1 MVFWFGIAVGLAFV
15 YLAVKIGFY
24 DTWAMLFNIVVS
36 LYLGIRLRPVF
47 AGLTGSSGDVSYND
61 ALAILIT
68 AVVAFVV
75 LEGITYIFF
84 TGPYTVSFPRI
95 FDSIFAGA
103 LGFFAGL
110 LVWSFI
116 VLLVSITPL
125 SKHKTVKTLGF
136 GSEVQQT
143 NLTPLYWWG
152 GLMDK
157 VVLSNDKEDGTKK
170 IVHNLLDDFK
180 ERSKP
185 APAPEPEPEIVEVK
199 LDLFDEL
206 GPPPEMILNG
216 V

>member
-47 AGLTGSSGDVSYND
+47 AEFAGSSGDVSYND

-84 TGPYTVSFPRI
+84 TGPYTVSFPKI
-95 FDSIFAGA
+95 FDSVFAGA
-103 LGFFAGL
+103 FGFFAGL
-110 LVWSFI
+110 LLWSFI
-116 VLLVSITPL
+116 VFLVSITPL

-143 NLTPLYWWG
+143 NLVHLYWWG

-157 VVLSNDKEDGTKK
+157 MVLRSDEEDGTKK

-185 APAPEPEPEIVEVK
+185 PPPPEPEPEIVEVK
-199 LDLFDEL
+199 LDVFDEL